1 MILSFCKLA
10 ATSLQALRTGP
21 KVRLVLGIDGRGCG
35 DDVNFTVGKGVCLG
49 GVGNLAVKFQIVGAK
64 SQVVIDSLQD
74 FLDTLRVYIVTHG
87 GEMLRQGVGQW

>member
-1 MILSFCKLA
+1 
-10 ATSLQALRTGP
+10 LQAGRHQSTSFAHRSQ
-21 KVRLVLGIDGRGCG
+21 VRLVLGIDGRGCG

-64 SQVVIDSLQD
+64 SQVVIDTLQD